1 LKNFTTCFNISITTN
16 HISDETGFSAIG
28 DTAYLSS
35 NLSCEENKRYIY
47 TTANTTNIT
56 CENALNEK
64 INTTFSLPDYKKI
77 SRNVIDENATS
88 VIEDKR
94 SSHLATS
101 SFNPLYLL
109 IILPIVLIA
118 SLIACC
124 YIFLIR
130 KIKFKLEIQW
140 KVDDMQEMLNI
151 REDQNIYERIY
162 NDGWEKI
169 SRKDYLKYVKLA
181 FEPSCTHFDD
191 QFSDFPTGYLK
202 DHTESLKKEN
212 IPKNQDQSILPYDV
226 NRVKLNNKKERRST
240 DYINASYVQISDN
253 EKEYIVTQNPLKNT
267 IDDFW
272 HMIWQENVNHIVLIS
287 SPNEEFVY
295 YWPKLK
301 NDVVRFDDIRVSIKE
316 ICYNKFY
323 IHRKLQVQRKG
334 KSRQIDQLHYNTWE
348 IDNDLNLTSRT
359 CKEFMNHLLKIPHHV
374 APVVVHSK

>member
-1 LKNFTTCFNISITTN
+1 L
-16 HISDETGFSAIG
+16 
-28 DTAYLSS
+28 
-35 NLSCEENKRYIY
+35 R
-47 TTANTTNIT
+47 
-56 CENALNEK
+56 
-64 INTTFSLPDYKKI
+64 
-77 SRNVIDENATS
+77 
-88 VIEDKR
+88 
-94 SSHLATS
+94 
-101 SFNPLYLL
+101 
-109 IILPIVLIA
+109 
-118 SLIACC
+118 
-124 YIFLIR
+124 FL
-130 KIKFKLEIQW
+130 
-140 KVDDMQEMLNI
+140 D
-151 REDQNIYERIY
+151 
-162 NDGWEKI
+162 
-169 SRKDYLKYVKLA
+169 
-181 FEPSCTHFDD
+181 
-191 QFSDFPTGYLK
+191 
-202 DHTESLKKEN
+202 
-212 IPKNQDQSILPYDV
+212 DV

-374 APVVVHSK
+374 APVIVHSKNGAGRCGTIVLCDAVLRALPITEKIDFYGFTMELRNFRANMVSDLEQYKLAHLIVRDILS